1 VAEIS
6 NMLGPID
13 YELWLLT
20 ILMELA
26 GLVCLFKAKAF
37 TRHFTIPLYICA
49 CLAVYIGRYIILSAS
64 GYDSGAY
71 FYFYYYSEF
80 LITILLYFVLMGM
93 YSHAFSDMG
102 VSKYLRGGAML
113 LLGGTACV
121 SYRMVAASAD
131 RLITHFVIELSSNLY
146 FVGVVL
152 TYILW
157 GAMMKLQM
165 NRTREM
171 QLVLSLGVYFSAL
184 AASYALESMYPGSML
199 WRYVSH
205 LMTIW
210 LPLSW
215 AYTFLKVPEEA
226 RLATSTVVAPNPSR

>member
-1 VAEIS
+1 
-6 NMLGPID
+6 MLGPTD

-20 ILMELA
+20 ILMELG

-37 TRHFTIPLYICA
+37 TRHFTIPLYICS
-49 CLAVYIGRYIILSAS
+49 CLAVDVGRYIILSAS
-64 GYDSGAY
+64 GYASPAY
-71 FYFYYYSEF
+71 FYFYYYSEC
-80 LITILLYFVLMGM
+80 LITISLYFVLMGM

-121 SYRMVAASAD
+121 SYRMVAASGD
-131 RLITHFVIELSSNLY
+131 KLITHFVIELSSNLY
-146 FVGVVL
+146 FVGVLL

-157 GAMMKLQM
+157 GAMMKLRT
-165 NRTREM
+165 NRTRLM

-184 AASYALESMYPGSML
+184 AASYALESIYPGSML

-226 RLATSTVVAPNPSR
+226 RLATFRVVAPNPSR